1 MRMVHYYLALAF
13 VLAPCL
19 LATLVSGALQ
29 DGSERHLLVSFF
41 TAVLC
46 VATQTILIL
55 FMIVTGRVLRAA
67 MQARQLE
74 PRFLAELNEFFA
86 RRRAYPL
93 AILAAFAAT
102 AAAVLGYGRFIGV
115 PPAVHMLVGLAA
127 VLVNLFALGAG
138 ARTLRAHQ
146 GLMDR
151 AAAELDRLDALGAP
165 IDHAAA
171 AIPWAYPARTRWLV
185 FALSAWAPYL
195 YWALIEWRGAFARV
209 PWPVPALTIVVSAF
223 GFLQAL
229 RAAAQRGSADGTS

>member
-1 MRMVHYYLALAF
+1 

-19 LATLVSGALQ
+19 LATLLSGAFQ

-55 FMIVTGRVLRAA
+55 FMIVSGRVLRAA
-67 MQARQLE
+67 MQARKLE
-74 PRFLAELNEFFA
+74 AQFLAELNDFFA

-93 AILAAFAAT
+93 AVFAASAAT
-102 AAAVLGYGRFIGV
+102 AAAVLGYGRYIGV

-127 VLVNLFALGAG
+127 ILLNLFALGAG
-138 ARTLRAHQ
+138 VRTLRQ
-146 GLMDR
+146 NQRLMDR
-151 AAAELDRLDALGAP
+151 AAAELDRLDRIGAP
-165 IDHAAA
+165 VDEAAA

-195 YWALIEWRGAFARV
+195 YWALIEWRGDFARV
-209 PWPVPALTIVVSAF
+209 AWPVPLVTALASAF
-223 GFLQAL
+223 GFCQAL
-229 RAAAQRGSADGTS
+229 RAGARGADDGAR

>member
-19 LATLVSGALQ
+19 VATLLSGAFQ
-29 DGSERHLLVSFF
+29 DGSQRHLLVSFF

-55 FMIVTGRVLRAA
+55 FMIVSGRVLRAA
-67 MQARQLE
+67 MQSRRLE
-74 PRFLAELNEFFA
+74 GRFLAELNDFFA
-86 RRRAYPL
+86 HRRAYPL

-115 PPAVHMLVGLAA
+115 PPAVHMLVGLLA
-127 VLVNLFALGAG
+127 VLVNGFALGAG

-151 AAAELDRLDALGAP
+151 AAAELDRLDRIGAP
-165 IDHAAA
+165 VDVAAT

-185 FALSAWAPYL
+185 FAASAWAPYL
-195 YWALIEWRGAFARV
+195 YWALIEWRGDFARV
-209 PWPVPALTIVVSAF
+209 AWPVPIVTLAASLF
-223 GFLQAL
+223 GLRQAL
-229 RAAAQRGSADGTS
+229 RAGARTEG

>member
-1 MRMVHYYLALAF
+1 MVHYYLALAF

-19 LATLVSGALQ
+19 LATLLSGAFQ

-55 FMIVTGRVLRAA
+55 FMIVSGRVLKAA
-67 MQARQLE
+67 MKSRRLE
-74 PRFLAELNEFFA
+74 PRFLAELNDFFA

-102 AAAVLGYGRFIGV
+102 AAAVLGYGRYIGV

-127 VLVNLFALGAG
+127 VLLNVFALGAG
-138 ARTLRAHQ
+138 ARTLKEHQ

-151 AAAELDRLDALGAP
+151 AAAELDRLDRIGAP
-165 IDHAAA
+165 VDVAATE
-171 AIPWAYPARTRWLV
+171 IPWAYPARTRWIV
-185 FALSAWAPYL
+185 FGLSAWAPYL

-209 PWPVPALTIVVSAF
+209 PWPVPLVTALVSAF
-223 GFLQAL
+223 GLYQAA
-229 RAAAQRGSADGTS
+229 RSTPRTEGERP

>member
-19 LATLVSGALQ
+19 LATLFSGAFQ

-55 FMIVTGRVLRAA
+55 FMIVSGRVLKAA
-67 MQARQLE
+67 MRSRRLE
-74 PRFLAELNEFFA
+74 GKFLAELNDFFA
-86 RRRAYPL
+86 HRRAYPL
-93 AILAAFAAT
+93 AIFAAFAAT

-127 VLVNLFALGAG
+127 VLLNLFALGAG
-138 ARTLRAHQ
+138 TRTLRLHQ

-151 AAAELDRLDALGAP
+151 AAAELDRLDRIGAP
-165 IDHAAA
+165 IDEAAA

-195 YWALIEWRGAFARV
+195 YWALIEWRGDFARV
-209 PWPVPALTIVVSAF
+209 AWPVPLVTALVSAF
-223 GFLQAL
+223 GFWQVV
-229 RAAAQRGSADGTS
+229 RAGTRADADAR